1 MPGGLGQAALILCI
15 APTLA
20 AAQSGGGES
29 ELARAQVNPIGKLQS
44 VPVELTS
51 ESGGAALDGQVKNTL
66 TVKPI
71 VCTSRSARS

>member
-1 MPGGLGQAALILCI
+1 
-15 APTLA
+15 
-20 AAQSGGGES
+20 
-29 ELARAQVNPIGKLQS
+29 VNPIGKLQS